1 MQPPAKNN
9 PHDQFDAFMMVWI
22 MWSGGGAD
30 DDHDHDHD
38 RDHDHDDHDHDHDDD
53 DDDALAYRLMMKR
66 LTTSTHHAMLAG
78 GGGVWGEGGETI
90 GQRRKCWPAKIKHKN
105 KGNN

>member
-9 PHDQFDAFMMVWI
+9 PHDQFDAFMMVRI

-30 DDHDHDHD
+30 DDDDHD
-38 RDHDHDDHDHDHDDD
+38 RDRDRNHDHDDD

-66 LTTSTHHAMLAG
+66 LTTSTHHAMLG
-78 GGGVWGEGGETI
+78 
-90 GQRRKCWPAKIKHKN
+90 
-105 KGNN
+105 